1 AGVIAGREA
10 GRAYAD
16 QAPKEGEDKS
26 LLDAALVGGANFAA
40 MKILPGFTGTANSTL
55 GRVGQSVAS
64 NAVAGAKG
72 GALVGAAEAQNKHGD
87 DTTLANVIEG
97 AIEEGAYGAAFGG
110 AIGGVHGA
118 ISRPSPQVFDK
129 TP

>member
-1 AGVIAGREA
+1 AKQVLEKRMAGIEDGFGKTAGQYAGVAADIGLMVANPALGAGVIAGREA

-72 GALVGAAEAQNKHGD
+72 GALVGAAE
-87 DTTLANVIEG
+87 
-97 AIEEGAYGAAFGG
+97 
-110 AIGGVHGA
+110 
-118 ISRPSPQVFDK
+118 
-129 TP
+129 